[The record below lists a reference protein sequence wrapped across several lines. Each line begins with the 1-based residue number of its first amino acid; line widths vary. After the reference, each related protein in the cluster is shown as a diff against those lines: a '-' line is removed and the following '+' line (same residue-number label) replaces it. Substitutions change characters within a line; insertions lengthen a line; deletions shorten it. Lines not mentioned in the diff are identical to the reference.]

1 MAGTAIRVI
10 FSNPQHGWNEESTS
24 SEILGDT
31 PEMSGSHQH
40 VAEKKNA
47 HGNHLGWVGYI
58 DSALGSKSPV
68 GGLTF
73 IALRTNP

>member
-1 MAGTAIRVI
+1 MAGAVIRVI

-31 PEMSGSHQH
+31 PEMSGSHEH
-40 VAEKKNA
+40 GAEEKNVLD
-47 HGNHLGWVGYI
+47 NHHWLGLL
-58 DSALGSKSPV
+58 SALGSKSPV

-73 IALRTNP
+73 MALRTNP